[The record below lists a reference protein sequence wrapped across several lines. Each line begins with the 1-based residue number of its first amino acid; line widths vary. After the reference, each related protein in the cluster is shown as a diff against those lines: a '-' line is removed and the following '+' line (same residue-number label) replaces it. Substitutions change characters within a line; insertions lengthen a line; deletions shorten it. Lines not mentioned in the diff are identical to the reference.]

1 MKTFV
6 SGYFPAVYAGE
17 NGHLFTVGQAARNL
31 HSLHSQSAPLRNPS
45 SPCGPGRWCAH
56 DVVVRAR
63 LSMQTEAH
71 RVQDSWRRLR
81 MLRGDAH
88 SPWQTPSS
96 EANIGGRCWADAH
109 ISDFQCLKPVV
120 MPKYFSACL
129 LERIYGM
136 AREAERR
143 GTCQTHGNDKHF
155 KLYLQ
160 VRRAP
165 AQACCLGHTL
175 LESHTEFARTRPT
188 HRRTAYAMNLTA
200 RSFQSYDERWKRRTA
215 SGGCCRA
222 RPSP

>member
-1 MKTFV
+1 
-6 SGYFPAVYAGE
+6 
-17 NGHLFTVGQAARNL
+17 
-31 HSLHSQSAPLRNPS
+31 
-45 SPCGPGRWCAH
+45 
-56 DVVVRAR
+56 
-63 LSMQTEAH
+63 
-71 RVQDSWRRLR
+71 

-88 SPWQTPSS
+88 SPRQTPSS

-160 VRRAP
+160 VWRMLLGSHTARVHTHPPDAQANRLCHEFDSALVSELRRAMEE
-165 AQACCLGHTL
+165 ADSEWGL
-175 LESHTEFARTRPT
+175 LQGQTVTVRMMRGRPCTPRSRPHCAR
-188 HRRTAYAMNLTA
+188 
-200 RSFQSYDERWKRRTA
+200 E
-215 SGGCCRA
+215 RA
-222 RPSP
+222 RV

>member
-1 MKTFV
+1 MVVPT
-6 SGYFPAVYAGE
+6 
-17 NGHLFTVGQAARNL
+17 
-31 HSLHSQSAPLRNPS
+31 
-45 SPCGPGRWCAH
+45 
-56 DVVVRAR
+56 DVVRAR
-63 LSMQTEAH
+63 QSMQTEAH

-88 SPWQTPSS
+88 SPRQPPPS

-160 VRRAP
+160 V
-165 AQACCLGHTL
+165 
-175 LESHTEFARTRPT
+175 
-188 HRRTAYAMNLTA
+188 
-200 RSFQSYDERWKRRTA
+200 
-215 SGGCCRA
+215 
-222 RPSP
+222 

>member
-1 MKTFV
+1 MKTF
-6 SGYFPAVYAGE
+6 
-17 NGHLFTVGQAARNL
+17 RNL
-31 HSLHSQSAPLRNPS
+31 HSLHSQSTPLS
-45 SPCGPGRWCAH
+45 LELSPGGAH
-56 DVVVRAR
+56 DVVDRAR
-63 LSMQTEAH
+63 LTMQTEAH

-88 SPWQTPSS
+88 SPRQTPSS

-160 VRRAP
+160 V
-165 AQACCLGHTL
+165 
-175 LESHTEFARTRPT
+175 
-188 HRRTAYAMNLTA
+188 
-200 RSFQSYDERWKRRTA
+200 
-215 SGGCCRA
+215 
-222 RPSP
+222 